1 MRHLPMSFSI
11 AAFTLATTLFGCSS
25 KDDAVALGDMTVGTQ
40 TFHVEREGPEVAAG
54 AKTRFVLKVATGA
67 KPTSVTGWVG
77 LESAEGSTKYK
88 AAYDEAD
95 GDFDDDVT
103 CPTPLPTGSK
113 IWFDVMNGDTKTTGS
128 IAIK

>member
-1 MRHLPMSFSI
+1 LRLLPMSLSI
-11 AAFTLATTLFGCSS
+11 AALALAPMMFGCSS
-25 KDDAVALGDMTVGTQ
+25 KDDATVVGDVTVGTQ
-40 TFHVEREGPEVAAG
+40 TLHVEREGAEVAAG
-54 AKTRFVLKVATGA
+54 AKTRFVLKVTSGA

-77 LESAEGSTKYK
+77 VESGEGSTKYK
-88 AAYDEAD
+88 ANYDEGD

-103 CPTPLPTGSK
+103 CPTPLPAGSK